1 MWQSY
6 SRDADTTILSNDYAL
21 ILGSITPVTNKMIS
35 SHSIQTNPVNQERT
49 HWKQVL
55 VQILV
60 VTAFLS
66 LGFLLDGN
74 MGGGNEVNILPFA
87 RQYADPTWIPGDWYL
102 NQPPG
107 YRIPFLA
114 LFGSMAAA
122 WGFLATSLIGRLL
135 CYTLM
140 ASGLVFLGRKLG
152 LSLPLLLLAVGLF
165 LYVDDHQGIVAREWL
180 VGGVEPKAVAYGL
193 LLFVIGL
200 MLTGHYRLM
209 ALLLGLAT
217 FFHIFVGGWAS
228 LVIGGWLLL
237 RRHHHFRSI
246 RYLGSIVG
254 IYLIASALS
263 IYTVVEHLLTPS
275 PTGAVEPSYVYV
287 FIRTPHH
294 LNPLYWSQQWWIK
307 LAVYLLVL
315 ALSVGVLRRK
325 QQSSENAVR
334 MGLAEFTLL
343 TLIPFGLGLA
353 IAPFDDQGKFLQY
366 YPFRLG
372 DVMLPLNTCLLFA
385 CALEQSFTGKA
396 RRILLFLCIVLLS
409 GACSIQAVQFHQ
421 ALVAL
426 SEFPSEQQ
434 GIDSEGKALCN
445 WIRTNTPDDAVIVT
459 PPAELT
465 PFTWLAQRPT
475 VAKFKFI
482 PPTKVGVLDWYERLS
497 DLSGTFNPWP
507 QPGERVTFSKM
518 KQALI
523 TGYNSLTTD
532 QAQGVMSKYG
542 ADYLVTSS
550 TQPLDLAIAYRNSRY
565 ILYAKSSDGE

>member
-1 MWQSY
+1 
-6 SRDADTTILSNDYAL
+6 
-21 ILGSITPVTNKMIS
+21 MIS
-35 SHSIQTNPVNQERT
+35 SHSIQTNPVHQNRT
-49 HWKQVL
+49 HWKQVSI
-55 VQILV
+55 QIVV

-74 MGGGNEVNILPFA
+74 MGGKNEVDILPFA
-87 RQYADPTWIPGDWYL
+87 RQYADPSWIPGDWYL

-114 LFGSMAAA
+114 FSGSMAAA

-140 ASGLVFLGRKLG
+140 ASGLVFLGRKLE

-180 VGGVEPKAVAYGL
+180 VGGIEPKVVAYSL
-193 LLFVIGL
+193 LLFAIGL
-200 MLTGHYRLM
+200 MLTGRYRLM

-217 FFHIFVGGWAS
+217 SFHTLVGGWAS

-237 RRHHHFRSI
+237 RRRHHFRSI
-246 RYLGSIVG
+246 RYLGSVVI

-263 IYTVVEHLLTPS
+263 IYTILEHLLTPS

-294 LNPLYWSQQWWIK
+294 LNPLYWSPEWWIK
-307 LAVYLLVL
+307 PAVYLLVL
-315 ALSVGVLRRK
+315 ALSVGILWRK
-325 QQSSENAVR
+325 GQSEKHLVR
-334 MGLAEFTLL
+334 IGLAEFTLL

-353 IAPFDDQGKFLQY
+353 IAPFDAQGTFLQY

-385 CALEQSFTGKA
+385 CALEQGCIGKA
-396 RRILLFLCIVLLS
+396 RPILLFVCIVLLS
-409 GACSIQAVQFHQ
+409 GACTVQAVQFHQ

-434 GIDSEGKALCN
+434 EIEPEGKAISN
-445 WIRTNTPDDAVIVT
+445 WIRTNTPDDALIVT

-465 PFTWLAQRPT
+465 PFTWVAERPT

-482 PPTKVGVLDWYERLS
+482 PPTKVGVLDWYERLT
-497 DLSGTFNPWP
+497 DLSGTLNPWP

-523 TGYNSLTTD
+523 AGYNSLTTD
-532 QAQGVMSKYG
+532 QAQAVMNKYD
-542 ADYLVTSS
+542 ADYLLTS
-550 TQPLDLAIAYRNSRY
+550 TTHHLDFAIAYQNSRY
-565 ILYAKSSDGE
+565 ILYARSLE

>member
-1 MWQSY
+1 
-6 SRDADTTILSNDYAL
+6 
-21 ILGSITPVTNKMIS
+21 MIS
-35 SHSIQTNPVNQERT
+35 SHSIHTNPVHLDRT
-49 HWKQVL
+49 HWKQVS
-55 VQILV
+55 VQIVV

-87 RQYADPTWIPGDWYL
+87 RQYADPSWIPGDWYL

-122 WGFLATSLIGRLL
+122 WGFLAASLIGRLL

-180 VGGVEPKAVAYGL
+180 VGGVEPKVVAYGL
-193 LLFVIGL
+193 LLFAIGL
-200 MLTGHYRLM
+200 MLTGRYRVM

-217 FFHIFVGGWAS
+217 LFHIFVGGWAS

-237 RRHHHFRSI
+237 RRRRHFRNI
-246 RYLGSIVG
+246 QYLGSVVV

-263 IYTVVEHLLTPS
+263 IYTILEHLLTPS
-275 PTGAVEPSYVYV
+275 PTGAIEPSYVYV

-294 LNPLYWSQQWWIK
+294 LNPLYWSAEWWIK
-307 LAVYLLVL
+307 PAVYLLVL
-315 ALSVGVLRRK
+315 ALSVGILWRK
-325 QQSSENAVR
+325 RQSEEHGVR

-343 TLIPFGLGLA
+343 TLVPFGLGLA
-353 IAPFDDQGKFLQY
+353 IAPFDAQGTFLQY

-372 DVMLPLNTCLLFA
+372 DVMLPLTTCLLFA
-385 CALEQSFTGKA
+385 CALEQSFIGKA
-396 RRILLFLCIVLLS
+396 RPILLFVCIVLLS
-409 GACSIQAVQFHQ
+409 GACTVQAVQFHQ
-421 ALVAL
+421 AFVAL

-434 GIDSEGKALCN
+434 GIEPEGKAISD
-445 WIRTNTPDDAVIVT
+445 WIRTNTPDDALIVT

-465 PFTWLAQRPT
+465 PFTWVAERPT

-482 PPTKVGVLDWYERLS
+482 PPTKVGVLDWYERLT
-497 DLSGTFNPWP
+497 DLSGTLNPWP

-518 KQALI
+518 KQALRA
-523 TGYNSLTTD
+523 GYNSLTTD
-532 QAQGVMSKYG
+532 QAQAVMNKYD
-542 ADYLVTSS
+542 ADYLLTS
-550 TQPLDLAIAYRNSRY
+550 TTHPLDLAIAYQNSRY
-565 ILYAKSSDGE
+565 ILYARSLESGTGNSQKLKPWLGRV